1 MYAKFNKKEVTFMR
15 ATLNISDDLIKLVQ
29 NLSGEKSKTKAI
41 TIAMEEYVR
50 QRKTKDLLSLKG
62 KISLAFDW
70 EAEEEEEM
78 KRQKKRERLLEK
90 RR

>member
-1 MYAKFNKKEVTFMR
+1 MR
-15 ATLNISDDLIKLVQ
+15 ATLNISDDLIKIVQ
-29 NLSGEKSKTKAI
+29 KLSGEKSKTKAI

-50 QRKTKDLLSLKG
+50 QKKTKDLLALRG

-70 EAEEEEEM
+70 KDEEEKEM
-78 KRQKKRERLLEK
+78 NGQKKRENLLEK